1 MGLPSLISQRLKDGE
16 ACVAALAS
24 SCHHSHY
31 LPRLLPRRTARLQV
45 AACGKS
51 SLAALADWKPPAV
64 TPLSEPKLRVARGG
78 QGGGDKQSE
87 AFTAAAVSSLFDR

>member
-1 MGLPSLISQRLKDGE
+1 MRFRFAFILPP
-16 ACVAALAS
+16 A
-24 SCHHSHY
+24 
-31 LPRLLPRRTARLQV
+31 PRTARLQV
-45 AACGKS
+45 AACSKS

-78 QGGGDKQSE
+78 QGADEQSE

>member
-1 MGLPSLISQRLKDGE
+1 MEKRDLPP
-16 ACVAALAS
+16 
-24 SCHHSHY
+24 
-31 LPRLLPRRTARLQV
+31 LPHPATIHNTCRAFCRVRTARLQV

-78 QGGGDKQSE
+78 QGGGDEQSE